1 MEFQGKVVVISG
13 GARGIGRETAK
24 QFLQEGATVIICDMN
39 QTSIDEAITSM
50 PPTSGS
56 IAGVLIDIS
65 SNEDVRCIAKN
76 ILETVGPVDIL
87 INNAGITR
95 DAFFQNMSEEQFD
108 DVIRINLKGSFLFT
122 QAFLDSMISQK
133 CGAIVNLSSVSGIC
147 GNMGQTN
154 YSASKAGIIGMTKT
168 WAKELGRYGIRV
180 NAVAPG
186 FIQTAMTATVSDKLV
201 NQLLAVT
208 PLQRLGQAED
218 VAKAILFLSSSNA
231 SYITG
236 VVLPVDGGMN
246 C

>member
-13 GARGIGRETAK
+13 GASGIGRETAK
-24 QFLQEGATVIICDMN
+24 RFLQQGATVIICDMN
-39 QTSIDEAITSM
+39 QTAIDETIASM

-56 IAGVLIDIS
+56 ITGFLVDIS
-65 SNEDVRCIAKN
+65 SEEDVRHTAGS
-76 ILETVGPVDIL
+76 ILETVKSIDIL

-95 DAFFQNMSEEQFD
+95 DAFFQNMSEKQFD
-108 DVIRINLKGSFLFT
+108 DVIHVNLKGTFVFT
-122 QAFLDSMISQK
+122 QAFLDSMISRK

-154 YSASKAGIIGMTKT
+154 YAASKAGIIGMTKT

-201 NQLLAVT
+201 NQLLSVT
-208 PLQRLGQAED
+208 PLQRLGQVED